1 MPARKTRR
9 TWLALAAGAL
19 VLIVLVNLETV
30 GLSAAIVM
38 AERRPALLRDAR
50 WNDPMSAQKFRSRF
64 GRGAPEADLVTWLQS
79 NGFSVDRPHGQ
90 AIRTIESLPCNEVA
104 RIKWVR
110 RANGT
115 IDGASAILSEAGCL

>member
-1 MPARKTRR
+1 
-9 TWLALAAGAL
+9 LAAGAL
-19 VLIVLVNLETV
+19 VLIVLVNLETI

-38 AERRPALLRDAR
+38 AERRPALLRDAS
-50 WNDPMSAQKFRSRF
+50 WNDAMSAQGFRSRF

-90 AIRTIESLPCNEVA
+90 AIRTIKAMPCNEVA
-104 RIKWVR
+104 RIQWTR

-115 IDGASAILSEAGCL
+115 IDSASAILSEAGCF